1 MNSSKPYLL
10 RALYEWIV
18 DNDCTPHVLVAMDLP
33 GVQVPEGYG
42 ENGQMVLN
50 VAPSAVRY
58 LSMENDALSF
68 EARFAGVARQIVVPM
83 YAVLAVYAR
92 ENGQGMFF
100 DADIPEMEESTPE
113 SVSLQVVEQEEPLK
127 VTPPA
132 SGRPSLKIIK

>member
-132 SGRPSLKIIK
+132 SGRPRLKIIK

>member
-127 VTPPA
+127 ATPPA